1 MITNLQDTD
10 RVRNSRVPKLK
21 TNILV
26 ISLFLFRLESKLIY
40 SFGMLIPKVLE
51 LKLSFSPIKK
61 HLYRLLVIFWW
72 KLSEWTSVKI
82 KVYVRDTKHTVQFID
97 ARSSS
102 KDVKCFSSH
111 YSVRRQTH
119 TCINNTD

>member
-10 RVRNSRVPKLK
+10 RVINSRVPKLK

-51 LKLSFSPIKK
+51 FKLSFSPIKK

-82 KVYVRDTKHTVQFID
+82 KVYVRDT
-97 ARSSS
+97 
-102 KDVKCFSSH
+102 
-111 YSVRRQTH
+111 
-119 TCINNTD
+119 NTLFNL